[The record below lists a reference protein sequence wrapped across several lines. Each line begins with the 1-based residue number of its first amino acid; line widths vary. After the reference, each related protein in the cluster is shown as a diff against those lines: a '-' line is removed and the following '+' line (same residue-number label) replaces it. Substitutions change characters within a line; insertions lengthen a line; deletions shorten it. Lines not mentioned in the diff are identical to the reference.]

1 MPKYKIR
8 IRKAICIM
16 IRKATFLTE
25 RKFSN
30 IFNKHCL
37 IGLPFDRPTIVYC
50 IVDTVYTVLP
60 GISSVIPEAAC

>member
-8 IRKAICIM
+8 IRKAICTM
-16 IRKATFLTE
+16 IRKATVLTE

-30 IFNKHCL
+30 IFNKH
-37 IGLPFDRPTIVYC
+37 FDRPTIVYC

-60 GISSVIPEAAC
+60 GRSSVIPEAAC

>member
-8 IRKAICIM
+8 IRKAICTM
-16 IRKATFLTE
+16 IRKATVLTE

-30 IFNKHCL
+30 IFNKH
-37 IGLPFDRPTIVYC
+37 FDRPTIVYC

-60 GISSVIPEAAC
+60 GISSVIPGAAC

>member
-1 MPKYKIR
+1 
-8 IRKAICIM
+8 M
-16 IRKATFLTE
+16 IRKATVVTE

-30 IFNKHCL
+30 IFNKHF
-37 IGLPFDRPTIVYC
+37 GRPTTVYC